1 MISTAD
7 STKRVVI
14 TGFGVISPIGCNL
27 DTFRSSLE
35 QGKSGIGKLELIPE
49 KSIPVENGAEVKA
62 FSGDIENYG
71 PLEKTLQRN
80 IRKGQKV
87 MCREIE
93 MGVAACQHAL
103 HHSGLHEGI
112 RNPERTG
119 IVYGSDYILT
129 RPEEYIDGM
138 IACRDSEGHVNVEEW
153 PEKGIP
159 NVNPLWLLKYLPNMP
174 ASHVAIY
181 NDLRG
186 PSNSI
191 TIREASNN
199 LSIAEAVAAIRR
211 GVADAMVVGST
222 GCFIHPLRAI
232 HASGQVTLAKD
243 RANPAEM
250 SRPFDRDRDGVVLGE
265 GAGAMTIES
274 LEHAQARGAKIY
286 GEILGGAASAV
297 GATTGRDYIRIA
309 VGNVLRTLQERFPD
323 FFRNAWHLHASGRG
337 EIEKD
342 RSEAGGV
349 VDAFGDASAKIP
361 VFAGKSYFGNLG
373 AGGAAVEL
381 IASCMALEKGSLFS
395 TLNYQTPDPECP
407 LFVAPAGTPAGQGF
421 VHMSYSPQG
430 QASAVLVRRFEE

>member
-1 MISTAD
+1 M
-7 STKRVVI
+7 
-14 TGFGVISPIGCNL
+14 ISPIGCNL
-27 DTFRSSLE
+27 DTFCSSLE

-138 IACRDSEGHVNVEEW
+138 IACRDSEGHVDVEEW

-274 LEHAQARGAKIY
+274 LEHAQARGPKSMARSLAERPVPSEPPQDATTFASRWETFCGLFKN
-286 GEILGGAASAV
+286 ASQTFSAV
-297 GATTGRDYIRIA
+297 LGTSMPVVAERSRRTVPRRAESSMLSAMLARRSPFSQARAT
-309 VGNVLRTLQERFPD
+309 
-323 FFRNAWHLHASGRG
+323 
-337 EIEKD
+337 
-342 RSEAGGV
+342 
-349 VDAFGDASAKIP
+349 
-361 VFAGKSYFGNLG
+361 FGNLG